1 MTTMY
6 VDTIQKLEALKDTF
20 TDNLELSHILDKLL
34 SVVLNQYQLRLGRYA
49 RDLRD
54 FEGRYGMDTLTF
66 HERFDAGELGDSA
79 DFFEWDGLYDLQ
91 QDLTQKIHRLES
103 AL

>member
-1 MTTMY
+1 MT
-6 VDTIQKLEALKDTF
+6 DTYLGTSHKWEALKETF
-20 TDNLELSHILDKLL
+20 SDNLELDHVLTKLL
-34 SVVLNQYQLRLGRYA
+34 SVALNQYQLRLERHA

-54 FEGRYGMDTLTF
+54 YETRYGMDAATF

-79 DFFEWDGLYDLQ
+79 DFFEWDGLYELQ
-91 QDLTQKIHRLES
+91 RDLTEKIRRLES

>member
-1 MTTMY
+1 MTDVY
-6 VDTIQKLEALKDTF
+6 ADTFHKLETLKDTF
-20 TDNLELSHILDKLL
+20 TDNLELSHVLTKLL
-34 SVVLNQYQLRLGRYA
+34 SVILNQYQLRLERYA

-54 FEGRYGMDTLTF
+54 YEERYGMDTPAF
-66 HERFDAGELGDSA
+66 HERFEAGEMGDSA

-91 QDLTQKIHRLES
+91 RDLTEKIRRLES

>member
-1 MTTMY
+1 MTGMY
-6 VDTIQKLEALKDTF
+6 VDTFHKLETLKDTF
-20 TDNLELSHILDKLL
+20 TDNLELSHILTKLL
-34 SVVLNQYQLRLGRYA
+34 SVVINQYQLRQERYA

-54 FEGRYGMDTLTF
+54 FEERYGMDTLAF
-66 HERFDAGELGDSA
+66 HKRFDVGELGDSA

-91 QDLTQKIHRLES
+91 RDLAEKIHRLEA

>member
-1 MTTMY
+1 MTDMV
-6 VDTIQKLEALKDTF
+6 VDTFHKLDALKETF
-20 TDNLELSHILDKLL
+20 SDSLELGHVLTKLL
-34 SVVLNQYQLRLGRYA
+34 SVVINQYQLRLERYT

-54 FEGRYGMDTLTF
+54 FEERYDLDTRTF

-91 QDLTQKIHRLES
+91 RDLTEKIHRLEA

>member
-1 MTTMY
+1 MTDM
-6 VDTIQKLEALKDTF
+6 VLDTFHKLEALKENF
-20 TDNLELSHILDKLL
+20 SDNLELGHVLTKLL
-34 SVVLNQYQLRLGRYA
+34 SVVLNQYQLRLERYA

-54 FEGRYGMDTLTF
+54 YEERYHMDTPAF

-91 QDLTQKIHRLES
+91 RDLTGKIHRLEA

>member
-1 MTTMY
+1 MADVY
-6 VDTIQKLEALKDTF
+6 VDTFHKLEALKETF
-20 TDNLELSHILDKLL
+20 SDSFELSRVLTKLL
-34 SVVLNQYQLRLGRYA
+34 SVVINQYQLRLERYA

-54 FEGRYGMDTLTF
+54 YEERYGMDTPAF

-79 DFFEWDGLYDLQ
+79 DFFEWDGLYDLHR
-91 QDLTQKIHRLES
+91 DLTKKIRRLES

>member
-1 MTTMY
+1 MTGVY
-6 VDTIQKLEALKDTF
+6 VDTFHKLETLKDTF
-20 TDNLELSHILDKLL
+20 TDNLELSHVLTKLL
-34 SVVLNQYQLRLGRYA
+34 SVVLNQYQLRLERYA

-54 FEGRYGMDTLTF
+54 YEERYGMDTAAF
-66 HERFDAGELGDSA
+66 HERFEAGEMGDSA

-91 QDLTQKIHRLES
+91 RDLTEKIRRLES

>member
-1 MTTMY
+1 MTGMY
-6 VDTIQKLEALKDTF
+6 TNATQKLEALKDTF
-20 TDNLELSHILDKLL
+20 SDSLELSHVLEKLL
-34 SVVLNQYQLRLGRYA
+34 SVVLNQYQLRLERYA

-54 FEGRYGMDTLTF
+54 YEERYGMDTRTF
-66 HERFDAGELGDSA
+66 HERFEAGELGDSA

-91 QDLTQKIHRLES
+91 RDLTEKIRRLES

>member
-1 MTTMY
+1 MTGMY
-6 VDTIQKLEALKDTF
+6 MDTFHKLEALKETF
-20 TDNLELSHILDKLL
+20 SDNLELDHVLTKLL
-34 SVVLNQYQLRLGRYA
+34 SVVINQYQLRLARYA

-54 FEGRYGMDTLTF
+54 YEERYGMDTPTF

-79 DFFEWDGLYDLQ
+79 DFFEWDGLDELQ
-91 QDLTQKIHRLES
+91 RDLTEKIRRLES

>member
-1 MTTMY
+1 MTDMY
-6 VDTIQKLEALKDTF
+6 ADTFHKLEALQETF
-20 TDNLELSHILDKLL
+20 SDNLELGHVLTKLL
-34 SVVLNQYQLRLGRYA
+34 SVVLNQYQLRLERYA

-54 FEGRYGMDTLTF
+54 YEERYGMNTPTF
-66 HERFDAGELGDSA
+66 HERFDVGELGDSA

-91 QDLTQKIHRLES
+91 RDLTKKIRRLES

>member
-1 MTTMY
+1 MTDIYM
-6 VDTIQKLEALKDTF
+6 DTFHKLEALKDTLS
-20 TDNLELSHILDKLL
+20 DNLELSHVLEKLL
-34 SVVLNQYQLRLGRYA
+34 SVMLNQYQLRLERYV

-54 FEGRYGMDTLTF
+54 YEERYSMDTQTF

-91 QDLTQKIHRLES
+91 RDLEQKIHRLES

>member
-1 MTTMY
+1 MD
-6 VDTIQKLEALKDTF
+6 VSHKLEALKETF
-20 TDNLELSHILDKLL
+20 SDNVELDHVLTKLL
-34 SVVLNQYQLRLGRYA
+34 SVALNQYQLRLERYT

-54 FEGRYGMDTLTF
+54 YEARYGMDTPIF

-91 QDLTQKIHRLES
+91 RDLTEKIRRLES